1 MCKQIHG
8 HTCKCA
14 PTCKFLHLSRK
25 FFFKKKKST
34 REKKLQSSTV
44 EKNLENS
51 TPQVVALL
59 PIAQPLK
66 FQNFQWVALKL
77 NCATLS
83 SASWL
88 WPIKF

>member
-1 MCKQIHG
+1 MDIHVSVHPHASFYISLG
-8 HTCKCA
+8 
-14 PTCKFLHLSRK
+14 S
-25 FFFKKKKST
+25 FFFYKKKST
-34 REKKLQSSTV
+34 REIFLQSSTV
-44 EKNLENS
+44 EKKLENS

-88 WPIKF
+88 RPIKF

>member
-1 MCKQIHG
+1 M
-8 HTCKCA
+8 
-14 PTCKFLHLSRK
+14 
-25 FFFKKKKST
+25 
-34 REKKLQSSTV
+34 QSSTV
-44 EKNLENS
+44 EKKLENS

>member
-1 MCKQIHG
+1 MDIHVSVHPHASFYISLG
-8 HTCKCA
+8 
-14 PTCKFLHLSRK
+14 S
-25 FFFKKKKST
+25 FFFKKKNST

-44 EKNLENS
+44 EKKLENS

-66 FQNFQWVALKL
+66 FQNFQWAALKL